1 MTNFIK
7 VIVDCNKGPY
17 ECYINVNSITNF
29 AKGHSDCNC
38 IIHLSNGESIRVIN
52 TIQEIKELIFTKGE
66 TKTYEI

>member
-1 MTNFIK
+1 MTDFIK
-7 VIVDCNKGPY
+7 VMVECNNGPY

-38 IIHLSNGESIRVIN
+38 IIHLCNNEKIR
-52 TIQEIKELIFTKGE
+52 TITTMKEIKELIFKKGE